1 MINELDRFP
10 INLGT
15 LGVTPYSGMTE
26 LELLNQYYIKINE
39 LVNLCNDTN
48 ILSNKA
54 LEFMEWCRNE
64 GIPVETIK
72 VINEKILDG
81 TLGKLINEVLLAN
94 INNKVDENKTELIN
108 KIDTDIKNLK
118 NEKDENVRDINEQ
131 LDNKANE
138 YFIEEFNG
146 VNDTEKITN
155 TINKLKLSG
164 GIIRLKPKTYIF
176 DNVIIPE
183 NISVIGTSNTIIK
196 PFTNSGSI
204 PILKFN
210 GNNHL
215 LSDVNID
222 DNGYSTQG
230 IVFGD
235 FGQTSDVTQVKNIR
249 VNNVTINL
257 TNKNNKG
264 ISIVCCENVIVEKCI
279 INNINKATTD
289 NNYSFGI
296 VVHSDGNNVCKNV
309 LIKDNNING
318 FHTGIKMW
326 GTGIRNTINIT
337 NNIINDSAYIAIDGY
352 HGGKLSVTKNII
364 NNATIG
370 IFGDT
375 LNVDNNGGRG
385 IIIADNQ
392 IYGCSRF
399 GIYGEEFVGSVV
411 SGNAISSCGIGLY
424 CGAGMSYTLVDGNNI
439 SYNTIGMLVS
449 NEHTPSTM
457 INFDNVDSKVSN
469 NVIAYN
475 NQTGIK
481 LCGIR
486 GLWQIESNEIRSNN
500 TSNGDYYAIELIN
513 DVVDTRNRLCDSVI
527 ICNNVIS
534 NYSTSKGY
542 QRGIKNSDTMTN
554 LIIKD
559 NTFGNTG
566 YELNLNKVN
575 AVISTNI
582 FLDYNATYSITNGYP
597 VYYANIGLFEGNI
610 TNQAKYGLRF
620 VGGVGSIS
628 ELSTDENTERGR
640 IVRVNRDSNATH
652 GDQLMYF
659 KRLQNGSY
667 KWVEILTS
675 E

>member
-1 MINELDRFP
+1 MAYEKTLWKDR
-10 INLGT
+10 
-15 LGVTPYSGMTE
+15 V
-26 LELLNQYYIKINE
+26 
-39 LVNLCNDTN
+39 
-48 ILSNKA
+48 
-54 LEFMEWCRNE
+54 
-64 GIPVETIK
+64 VEKPNTYRS
-72 VINEKILDG
+72 VENPDG
-81 TLGKLINEVLLAN
+81 TITLYPITGQVIEKGTPVSAAN
-94 INNKVDENKTELIN
+94 LN
-108 KIDTDIKNLK
+108 KI
-118 NEKDENVRDINEQ
+118 ENGIVELGEQ
-131 LDNKANE
+131 LDTMANE
-138 YFIEEFNG
+138 FFIEEFNG
-146 VNDTEKITN
+146 ANDTEKINN
-155 TINKLKLSG
+155 TVNKLKLIG
-164 GIIRLKPKTYIF
+164 GIIRLKPKTYLF

-183 NISVIGTSNTIIK
+183 NISIVGTSNTVIK
-196 PFTNSGSI
+196 PVTNNNSI
-204 PILKFN
+204 AILKFI
-210 GNNHL
+210 GNNHF
-215 LSDVNID
+215 LSDVNVD

-235 FGQTSDVTQVKNIR
+235 FGQTSDVTQIKNIK
-249 VNNVTINL
+249 VNNVTVNL
-257 TNKNNKG
+257 SNKNNKG
-264 ISIVCCENVIVEKCI
+264 ISIACCENVVVENCF
-279 INNINKATTD
+279 INNINKATID

-337 NNIINDSAYIAIDGY
+337 NNIINDSAYIGIDGY
-352 HGGKLSVTKNII
+352 HGGKLSITKNII

-385 IIIADNQ
+385 TIITDNQ
-392 IYGCSRF
+392 IYNCSRF
-399 GIYGEEFVGSVV
+399 GIYGEELVGSVV
-411 SGNAISSCGIGLY
+411 SGNSISSCGIGLY
-424 CGAGMSYTLVDGNNI
+424 FGGGMSYALVDGNNI
-439 SYNTIGMLVS
+439 SYNSIGMLVS
-449 NEHTPSTM
+449 NEHIPSSL

-475 NQTGIK
+475 SQTGIK
-481 LCGIR
+481 LCGVR

-500 TSNGDYYAIELIN
+500 TSNGDYYAIELVN
-513 DVVDTRNRLCDSVI
+513 DIVATRNRLCDSVI

-542 QRGIKNSDTMTN
+542 QRGIKNTDKMTN

-566 YELNLNKVN
+566 FELSLNKVN

-582 FLDYNATYSITNGYP
+582 FLDYNATYSIANGYP

-620 VGGVGSIS
+620 VGGVTSTS

-640 IVRVNRDSNATH
+640 IVRVNRDSSATH
-652 GDQLMYF
+652 GDQLMYY